1 MNFPISMKLNSLY
14 SYFLVFSLLFSI
26 GAFSSCASSQSTT
39 EEVTEETTEQIIDT
53 DQESP
58 TKFATIDEMIMDL
71 GDYSTENNTYEK
83 MSDTQI
89 RISPAVPASA
99 DDAQIQDIVKASLIS
114 TAMRA
119 FIHTDVSEVSIKV
132 VPQKASMNPED
143 AKMMEKYMQEGT
155 ITRQKAQEVTKQ
167 YAGSDLNSLVG
178 NKIGDLFRADMPNDN
193 LEKLRGSE
201 NLNAVFSALV
211 SK

>member
-1 MNFPISMKLNSLY
+1 MKLNSLY
-14 SYFLVFSLLFSI
+14 SYFLVFSLLLSI
-26 GAFSSCASSQSTT
+26 GMFSSCASTETTT
-39 EEVTEETTEQIIDT
+39 EENTEETTTDETVNT

-58 TKFATIDEMIMDL
+58 TKFANLDEMIMDL
-71 GDYSTENNTYEK
+71 GDYSTDNNTYEK

-99 DDAQIQDIVKASLIS
+99 DDAQIQDIVKASMVS
-114 TAMRA
+114 MAMRA
-119 FIHTDVSEVSIKV
+119 FIHTDVTEVSIKV
-132 VPQKASMNPED
+132 IPQKASMNPED

-155 ITRQKAQEVTKQ
+155 ITRQKAEEVAKQ
-167 YAGSDLNSLVG
+167 YAGTDLNSLVG

-201 NLNAVFSALV
+201 NLNAVFSALTG
-211 SK
+211 K

>member
-1 MNFPISMKLNSLY
+1 MKLNSLY
-14 SYFLVFSLLFSI
+14 SYFLVFSLLLSI
-26 GAFSSCASSQSTT
+26 GMFSSCASTETTT
-39 EEVTEETTEQIIDT
+39 EENTEETTTDETVNT

-58 TKFATIDEMIMDL
+58 TKFANLDEMIMDL
-71 GDYSTENNTYEK
+71 GDYSTDNNTYEK

-99 DDAQIQDIVKASLIS
+99 DDAQIQDIVKASMVS
-114 TAMRA
+114 MAMRA
-119 FIHTDVSEVSIKV
+119 FIHTDVTEVSIKV

-155 ITRQKAQEVTKQ
+155 ITRKKAEEVAKQ
-167 YAGSDLNSLVG
+167 YAGTDLNSLVG

-201 NLNAVFSALV
+201 NLNAVFSALTG
-211 SK
+211 K

>member
-1 MNFPISMKLNSLY
+1 M
-14 SYFLVFSLLFSI
+14 
-26 GAFSSCASSQSTT
+26 FSSCASTETTT
-39 EEVTEETTEQIIDT
+39 EENTEETTTDETVNT

-58 TKFATIDEMIMDL
+58 TKFANLDEMIMDL
-71 GDYSTENNTYEK
+71 GDYSTDNNTYEK

-99 DDAQIQDIVKASLIS
+99 DDAQIQDIVKASMVS
-114 TAMRA
+114 MAMRA
-119 FIHTDVSEVSIKV
+119 FIHTDVTEVSIKV
-132 VPQKASMNPED
+132 IPQKASMNPED

-155 ITRQKAQEVTKQ
+155 ITRQKAEEVAKQ
-167 YAGSDLNSLVG
+167 YAGTDLNSLVG

-201 NLNAVFSALV
+201 NLNAVFSALT
-211 SK
+211 

>member
-1 MNFPISMKLNSLY
+1 M
-14 SYFLVFSLLFSI
+14 
-26 GAFSSCASSQSTT
+26 FSSCASTETT
-39 EEVTEETTEQIIDT
+39 TDENTEETTTDETVNT

-58 TKFATIDEMIMDL
+58 TRFANLDEMIMDL
-71 GDYSTENNTYEK
+71 GDYSTDNNTYEK

-99 DDAQIQDIVKASLIS
+99 DDAQIQDIVKASMVS
-114 TAMRA
+114 MAMRA
-119 FIHTDVSEVSIKV
+119 FIHTDVTEVSIKV
-132 VPQKASMNPED
+132 IPQKASMNPED

-155 ITRQKAQEVTKQ
+155 ITRQKAEEVAKQ
-167 YAGSDLNSLVG
+167 YAGTDLNSLVG

-201 NLNAVFSALV
+201 NLNAVFSALTG
-211 SK
+211 K